1 MRCTL
6 PRRLAFSTFLTLVA
20 CKADDPGLAA
30 PSEWTVLGEHA
41 KEALLSV
48 AGRSERDVFAVG
60 ADKGAGP
67 LVLHW
72 DGEAWQRL
80 TTGARGDLWWVHAF
94 ADGPVF
100 MAGAYSTILR
110 LEHDGGFTRMKTPG
124 LGVHTV
130 YGLWGPSPD
139 DLYAVGSV
147 TGRNGF
153 VWHWDGAAWSEL
165 PLPDDIPQNDDHD
178 IPGFFK
184 VWGRSGDEVYVVGG
198 GGVVLR
204 GNASDGFAVVPSGTK
219 SLLFTVSGD
228 ADRVVIV
235 GGGQQGVFLEGDG
248 TTLAGG
254 PTEFLLVQ
262 GVDVEDGLAIATG
275 QRGAVYRRAPGG
287 WEQLDTG
294 LGLDLESLH
303 AVWIDPTGGV
313 WAVGGDVLA
322 GTQTNGG
329 LAHGVGGA
337 GEVAAIDPALIPA
350 ADAPP
355 PDPVCPEGQV
365 DPAPDRSIAR
375 RWNEQIL
382 GAIRRDIPRP
392 GVHARNLYHLSAA
405 MWDAWAAYDPAADG
419 VFVGEKIDVADPD
432 ERAAARAEAISHAAY
447 NLLRHRY
454 AQQTGG
460 PVSALCFAGFM
471 DALGYDAEYGETTG
485 DDPAALGNRV
495 AAAIIAATMDDG
507 ANEAD
512 NYADATMYK
521 SPNPPLT
528 VDKPG
533 TVLVDPSQWQLL
545 NLAEAATQNGIILPA
560 GVQKYIG
567 GTWGLVTPFAM
578 SKAPDAALYHDPGPP
593 PRFDDPEMKQWVL
606 ELLRKHSKLDP
617 ALAET
622 IDISPGAYGNNTLGE
637 NDGAGHP
644 QNPATGQPYAPN
656 VVKLGDFARVLAEF
670 WADGPKSE
678 TPPGHWNVL
687 ANSVSDTPGF
697 ARAWGGEGPTL
708 DPLEWDVKLY
718 LALNGAVHDAAITA
732 WGIKREFASIRPI
745 SLVRHMAGL
754 GQSSDPDGP
763 SYHPDGL
770 PLEDGVVEVI
780 TAESAASGE
789 RHAHLSRHVGAIA
802 VRSWRGEP
810 GDRAVETAGVA
821 WILGVEWMPYQRRNF
836 VTPAFPGFVS
846 GHSTFSRAGAEVLTL
861 AIGSPW
867 FPGGL
872 GEYTAPA
879 GTYLVFEDGPSSDV
893 RLQWGTYHDAAD
905 QAGQSRLWGGIHLW
919 PDDTIGRQLGS
930 VVGVDAFTRAA
941 AYFDGTAVP

>member
-1 MRCTL
+1 MTWTTPL
-6 PRRLAFSTFLTLVA
+6 RLASAALLTLAA
-20 CKADDPGLAA
+20 CKGDDPVLAA
-30 PSEWTVLGEHA
+30 PTAWTVLGEHA

-48 AGRSERDVFAVG
+48 AGRSERDVYAVG

-67 LVLHW
+67 LVLHY
-72 DGEAWQRL
+72 DGEGWERL
-80 TTGARGDLWWVHAF
+80 ATGARGDLWWVHAF

-110 LEHDGGFTRMKTPG
+110 LEDDGSFTRMKTPG

-153 VWHWDGAAWSEL
+153 VWHWDGEAWTEL
-165 PLPDDIPQNDDHD
+165 ALPADIPENDDRD

-184 VWGRSGDEVYVVGG
+184 VWGRGGDEVYVCGG

-204 GNASDGFAVVPSGTK
+204 GSAKAGFSVVPSGTS

-228 ADRVVIV
+228 ADEVVVV

-248 TTLAGG
+248 ATLAGG
-254 PTEFLLVQ
+254 ESEYMLVQ
-262 GVDVEDGLAIATG
+262 GVDVEGGLEIATG
-275 QRGAVYRRAPGG
+275 QRGAVYRRGAGG
-287 WEQLDTG
+287 WEVLDTD
-294 LGLDLESLH
+294 LSLDLESLH

-329 LAHGVGGA
+329 LIHGVGAA
-337 GEVAAIDPALIPA
+337 GEVAAIDPALIPT

-355 PDPVCPEGQV
+355 PPPACPEGHE
-365 DPAPDRSIAR
+365 DPAPGKSIAR

-405 MWDAWAAYDPAADG
+405 MWDAWAAYDPTADG
-419 VFVGEKIDVADPD
+419 VFVTEKIDVADPD
-432 ERAAARAEAISHAAY
+432 ERAAARTEAISHAAY
-447 NLLRHRY
+447 NLLLHRY
-454 AQQTGG
+454 EAQTGG
-460 PVSALCFAGFM
+460 PVSALCFGAFM
-471 DALGYDAEYGETTG
+471 DVLGYDAADTETAG
-485 DDPAALGNRV
+485 DDPAA
-495 AAAIIAATMDDG
+495 MDDG

-512 NYADATMYK
+512 NYADATMYM

-533 TVLVDPSQWQLL
+533 TDLVDPSQMQFL

-578 SKAPDAALYHDPGPP
+578 TKAPDATLYHDPGPP
-593 PRFDDPEMKQWVL
+593 PRFDDPAMKEWVL
-606 ELLRKHSKLDP
+606 EVLRKHSKLDP
-617 ALAET
+617 ALDET
-622 IDISPGAYGNNTLGE
+622 IDISPGAYGNNSLGE
-637 NDGAGHP
+637 NDGQGHAV
-644 QNPATGQPYAPN
+644 NPATGSAYAPN

-678 TPPGHWNVL
+678 TPPGHWNTL
-687 ANSVSDTPGF
+687 ANSVTDSPGF
-697 ARAWGGEGPTL
+697 ARAWGGEGPSL

-732 WGIKREFASIRPI
+732 WGIKREFTAVRPI
-745 SLVRHMAGL
+745 SLVRYMAGL
-754 GQSSDPDGP
+754 GQSSDPAGP

-770 PLEDGVVEVI
+770 PLADGVVEVI
-780 TAESAASGE
+780 TEKSSAPGE
-789 RHAHLSRHVGAIA
+789 RHAHLSRYVGAVA

-810 GDRAVETAGVA
+810 GDRGVETAGVA

-836 VTPAFPGFVS
+836 VTPAFPGFIS

-861 AIGSPW
+861 ATGSPF

-879 GTYLVFEDGPSSDV
+879 GAYLVFEDGPSTDV
-893 RLQWGTYHDAAD
+893 KLQWGTYYDAAD
-905 QAGQSRLWGGIHLW
+905 QAGQSRLWGGIHIW
-919 PDDTIGRQLGS
+919 PDDSVGRQLGS
-930 VVGVDAFTRAA
+930 LVGVDAFARAVT
-941 AYFDGTAVP
+941 YFDGTAVP